1 MRNVLVAIAIV
12 FAAALVS
19 GGCKPKGG
27 GKPKVAVSIF
37 PLHDIT
43 KRIAGDRLEV
53 LLVLPPGK
61 SEHGY
66 DPTPKEIARLEGTK
80 LGIAVGLDMD
90 GWVEGI
96 MKSAGGAPRMVHLG
110 EKVPTIPIDVTPI
123 GEDEAHHEGE
133 HEGEKHEG
141 EHHEGEHHE
150 GEKHE
155 GEKHEGEKHEGEHHE
170 GEKHEGEKHEGEKHE
185 GEKHEGED
193 HHDEAKPAPKDDHD
207 EHHHA
212 GKGAPDPHFWMDPQ
226 RMSAAVD
233 VIAAELTTLDPAGK
247 DVFAANAATV
257 KKSLAELDQKTAARA
272 KTWSKKTIV
281 TFHGSMSYYAARYGL
296 RIAAVVEPLA
306 GKEPTPQYVAEVL
319 AAIKHGQAAALFSEP
334 QLDRRPAEV
343 IASEGKIPLGELD
356 PVGGGTGRE
365 SYEAL
370 INWNTDQLEKV
381 LK

>member
-1 MRNVLVAIAIV
+1 MLLALAFVVVGIA
-12 FAAALVS
+12 
-19 GGCKPKGG
+19 CKPKGGG

-37 PLHDIT
+37 PIYDVT
-43 KRIAGDRLEV
+43 RRVAGDRLDV
-53 LLVLPPGK
+53 MLVLPPGK

-66 DPTPKEIARLEGTK
+66 DPTPKEIARLEGSK
-80 LGIAVGLDMD
+80 LGIAVGLEMD

-96 MKSAGGAPRMVHLG
+96 MKSAGGSPRMVHLG

-123 GEDEAHHEGE
+123 GEDEVHHDEHGE
-133 HEGEKHEG
+133 DHDGDQ
-141 EHHEGEHHE
+141 
-150 GEKHE
+150 
-155 GEKHEGEKHEGEHHE
+155 
-170 GEKHEGEKHEGEKHE
+170 
-185 GEKHEGED
+185 HEGED
-193 HHDEAKPAPKDDHD
+193 HDDHAKPAAADQPRVEPEEPD

-212 GKGAPDPHFWMDPQ
+212 EKGAPDPHFWMDPQ

-233 VIAAELTTLDPAGK
+233 VIAAELTALDPVGK
-247 DVFAANAATV
+247 QVFAANAATL
-257 KKSLAELDQKTAARA
+257 KQSLAALDLAVAARA
-272 KTWSKKTIV
+272 KGWSKKTIV

-306 GKEPTPQYVAEVL
+306 GKEPTPRYVAEVL
-319 AAIKHGQAAALFSEP
+319 AAIRLGQAAALFSEP

-356 PVGGGTGRE
+356 PVGGAAGRD

-370 INWNTDQLEKV
+370 VTWNTDQLEKV

>member
-1 MRNVLVAIAIV
+1 MRNLGVALAIVLVGCLG
-12 FAAALVS
+12 FA
-19 GGCKPKGG
+19 CKPKGGGG

-43 KRIAGDRLEV
+43 KRIAGDRLDV
-53 LLVLPPGK
+53 VLVLPPGK

-66 DPTPKEIARLEGTK
+66 DPTPKEIAKLEGTK

-90 GWVEGI
+90 GWVENI
-96 MKSAGGAPRMVHLG
+96 MKSAGGSPRMVHVG
-110 EKVPTIPIDVTPI
+110 EKVPTIPIDVEPI
-123 GEDEAHHEGE
+123 GEE
-133 HEGEKHEG
+133 EG
-141 EHHEGEHHE
+141 EHHEGEEEGQHHE
-150 GEKHE
+150 DT
-155 GEKHEGEKHEGEHHE
+155 EHHE
-170 GEKHEGEKHEGEKHE
+170 EESGHHE
-185 GEKHEGED
+185 
-193 HHDEAKPAPKDDHD
+193 D

-212 GKGAPDPHFWMDPQ
+212 GQGAPDPHFWLDPQ

-247 DVFAANAATV
+247 DAFAKNAAAV
-257 KKSLAELDQKTAARA
+257 KTSLATLDGAIAARA
-272 KTWSKKTIV
+272 RTWSKKTIV

-319 AAIKHGQAAALFSEP
+319 AAIQRGKAAALFSEP
-334 QLDRRPAEV
+334 QLDKRPAEV
-343 IASEGKIPLGELD
+343 IATEGKIPLGELD
-356 PVGGGTGRE
+356 PVGGGPGRD

-370 INWNTDQLEKV
+370 LTWNTDQLEKV